1 MFRDPAIEVA
11 LPELTF
17 AFPAECG
24 SKAPGCGV
32 PAKGNSVA
40 AIEDRPGGSTQKCEK
55 SAN

>member
-17 AFPAECG
+17 AFRAECG